1 MKKIIMFALVISSVL
16 IPVISMNVQDA
27 YAVTPSKISTGAN
40 RNVIEIQYQNT
51 TGKIWALSSDP
62 TGTGT
67 KTYLHSINPINNT
80 VSATYNITQSTSLFP
95 QTLWCGKT
103 DCFVGFH
110 DSGYTAGRITK
121 YASLPNSPFNTG
133 DQEGVYNTSA
143 GRGVQFITG
152 RDAVSGGFGSIT
164 LYWAEKVATT
174 NMRLNIFD
182 GINMGNTASLT
193 LETDHNW
200 LNMQW
205 SGISG
210 ITDNTVVI
218 SGSNS
223 ADHPIMRIYDVSA
236 QVSVCNVSPNS
247 NTAIASSLFLDYP
260 NSKIFLGTDVSGE
273 LKVYNKSCVLQTT
286 YSSTTT
292 GLGAQI
298 RDTSVQTPYN
308 DNVKYMYAM
317 ASGSSGLVSEIPY
330 SAGVLSTFNTQQFN
344 AFPSTSQSAFIGHFQ
359 FVPTQQKLFIPYS
372 GADNG
377 IFVLNFS
384 SGGTTQGS
392 TGVDCSLPANAN
404 ILICYLTSQTGGSLG
419 GAGGI
424 ISTGFFNLATNS
436 GLISGSDHNVK
447 TNGIGYLI
455 VAVSLAILITI
466 FWIASNGQL
475 NEIPTFVWFIGVIAV
490 VGSLT
495 AIGFVD
501 PTFLIISIIV
511 VVAFAVSKVS
521 RSLFAGGFGSQ
532 GFSGEG

>member
-1 MKKIIMFALVISSVL
+1 MKKIIIFALVISSML
-16 IPVISMNVQDA
+16 IPIISMNVQNA

-51 TGKIWALSSDP
+51 TGRLWALSFDP

-80 VSATYNITQSTSLFP
+80 LSGTYNLTQSTSLAP

-110 DSGYTAGRITK
+110 DSGYTAGRIIK
-121 YASLPNSPFNTG
+121 VASVAVSPFNVG
-133 DQEGVYNTSA
+133 DVEATYDTSA

-152 RDAVSGGFGSIT
+152 RDVVTGGFGSIT
-164 LYWAEKVATT
+164 LYWAEKVGST
-174 NMRLNIFD
+174 NMRLNVFD
-182 GINMGNTASLT
+182 GINMANNAAFT

-200 LNMQW
+200 LNEVW
-205 SGISG
+205 SGVAG
-210 ITDNTVVI
+210 INDNTLIV

-223 ADHPIMRIYDVSA
+223 ADHPIMRIYNLANQTSI
-236 QVSVCNVSPNS
+236 CNVVPNS
-247 NTAIASSLFLDYP
+247 NIAIASSIFPDYT
-260 NSKIFLGTDVSGE
+260 NNKIFLGTDVNGE
-273 LKVYNKSCVLQTT
+273 LKVYNKLCQLQTT

-298 RDTSVQTPYN
+298 RDTTVQTPYN
-308 DNVKYMYAM
+308 DGVKYMYGM
-317 ASGSSGLVSEIPY
+317 ASGTSGLVSEIPY
-330 SAGVLSTFNTQQFN
+330 SAGVLSTFNAQQFN

-359 FVPTQQKLFIPYS
+359 FVPSQQKLFIPYS
-372 GADNG
+372 GNDNG
-377 IFVLNFS
+377 VFILNFATA
-384 SGGTTQGS
+384 GTSQGS

-455 VAVSLAILITI
+455 VAVAISILITI
-466 FWIASNGQL
+466 FWIASDGQL
-475 NEIPTFVWFIGVIAV
+475 DKIPTFVWFIGIIAV